1 MRKEIR
7 RSILSGSAVA
17 SPSEPDALRAM
28 LLASISPGQTVIG
41 NLPSTQAVL
50 DTMNACRS
58 LGADIVSDGST
69 MDIFAPEELDYPRE
83 IKCGSSIAPLRFL
96 LPVSFLFGEGIRFS
110 SGKDF
115 NMLEVAPFSE
125 YIANACATKVRYFGK
140 EGALPLAMQGPL
152 SDEEIVY
159 PALLGSRLL
168 SGMLMFCPLLENDT
182 MIGLEGVL
190 SGWQQVEK
198 TVDMMRHSSVGIQVD
213 DNMIFRIEGGQA
225 YACPQSMDVPSSLC
239 ESSYFLLAGA
249 LCGKVEMKGAFDS
262 SRLEAL
268 FSQFG
273 VSIAKSKD
281 KISATAS
288 SLSGAEIDAS
298 KSPEFILH
306 AMVLAAAANSKTT
319 INGMA
324 SLSRLQKSRSALLA
338 RELERMG
345 TKITTTDSG
354 MVIEGGSLA
363 GVELMPEGDAHVA
376 MACAIA
382 ALAARTPSQMD
393 DGCLAKEHPFFFKTL
408 SSIGAIVRELA

>member
-17 SPSEPDALRAM
+17 APSEPDALRAM

-41 NLPSTQAVL
+41 NVPHTQAVL
-50 DTMNACRS
+50 DMMHACRS
-58 LGADIVSDGST
+58 LGADIVAEGST
-69 MDIFAPEELDYPRE
+69 VDIFAPEEPDYPRE
-83 IKCGSSIAPLRFL
+83 INCGNSIAPLRFL
-96 LPVSFLFGEGIRFS
+96 LPSSFLFGEGIRFS
-110 SGKDF
+110 ASKEFG
-115 NMLEVAPFSE
+115 MPSVAPFSE
-125 YIANACATKVRYFGK
+125 YIANACATKVQYFGK
-140 EGALPLAMQGPL
+140 EGALPLAVQGPL
-152 SDEEIVY
+152 SEEEIVY

-182 MIGLEGVL
+182 MIGLEGAL
-190 SGWQQVEK
+190 SGWSQVEK
-198 TVDMMRHSSVGIQVD
+198 TVDMMRHSSVGVQVD

-225 YACPQSMDVPSSLC
+225 YACPASIDVPSSLS
-239 ESSYFLLAGA
+239 ESSYFLLAGV

-268 FSQFG
+268 FSKFG
-273 VSIAKSKD
+273 VGIAKSKD
-281 KISATAS
+281 GISASANLLT
-288 SLSGAEIDAS
+288 GAEIEAS
-298 KSPEFILH
+298 ESPEFILH

-319 INGMA
+319 ISGMIG
-324 SLSRLQKSRSALLA
+324 LSRLQKSRSALLA

-345 TKITTTDSG
+345 AKITISDSG

-363 GVELMPEGDAHVA
+363 GVELMPEDDAHVA
-376 MACAIA
+376 MACSIA

-393 DGCLAKEHPFFFKTL
+393 DGCLAAGHPSFFRTL